1 MPTRRLQA
9 LGRLKP
15 GQRNR
20 TEAAYE
26 QTLSARKNAGEILWY
41 AFEAIKLRL
50 ADNCFLT
57 VDFSVMRADGV
68 LEMVDVKGSPAIFQD
83 DARVKLKVA
92 AEKFPF
98 IFTVAYPVAKR
109 LGGGWKVE
117 EF

>member
-1 MPTRRLQA
+1 MMSRRFQA

-15 GQRNR
+15 GERNR

-26 QTLSARKNAGEILWY
+26 LTLAARKHAGEILWY

-50 ADNCFLT
+50 ADNCFVT
-57 VDFSVMRADGV
+57 VDFAVMRADGL
-68 LEMVDVKGSPAIFQD
+68 LEMVDVKGSPAVFQD

-92 AEKFPF
+92 AAQFPF
-98 IFTVAYPVAKR
+98 VFTVAYPIAKKN
-109 LGGGWKVE
+109 GGGWQIE